1 MTICHNV
8 CITAHTQGRMHI
20 LVNEKIRTPQV
31 RLISDTGEQL
41 GIFSRNEALERAQ
54 NAGLDLVVINEKA
67 TPPVAKI
74 LNFGKFKYEQTK
86 KQKEAQKKQRKLS
99 QEIKELRMRPVTDQ
113 HDIGIRIKQA
123 MQFIAEGDKVMFVVR
138 FRGREVQ
145 QRDRGIEILT
155 TILKKLSNVVVE
167 KPISIQGR
175 DVTMLVAPDRQILE
189 KIREEVIGKSK

>member
-1 MTICHNV
+1 
-8 CITAHTQGRMHI
+8 
-20 LVNEKIRTPQV
+20 
-31 RLISDTGEQL
+31 
-41 GIFSRNEALERAQ
+41 
-54 NAGLDLVVINEKA
+54 
-67 TPPVAKI
+67 
-74 LNFGKFKYEQTK
+74 
-86 KQKEAQKKQRKLS
+86 
-99 QEIKELRMRPVTDQ
+99 MRPVTDQ

-167 KPISIQGR
+167 KPIAIQGR

>member
-1 MTICHNV
+1 
-8 CITAHTQGRMHI
+8 MHI

-54 NAGLDLVVINEKA
+54 NAGLDLVVINEQA

-167 KPISIQGR
+167 KPIAIQGR